1 MREERAAFPL
11 TYNDGGRLVK
21 IVKKRVG
28 LVMMMGLVVSLVGC
42 GDDDYSPTGSSVL
55 QDMYAETIVGTWDAY
70 GDPFWTFSSDGTVE
84 IIGWG
89 LIYNWEISEST
100 LTITDS
106 GGSLYGEYPIE
117 IVSMSNNRLVY
128 TDTIDKVDGSGT
140 VEDKV
145 TMTR

>member
-1 MREERAAFPL
+1 MPEERAAFPL
-11 TYNDGGRLVK
+11 
-21 IVKKRVG
+21 
-28 LVMMMGLVVSLVGC
+28 
-42 GDDDYSPTGSSVL
+42 
-55 QDMYAETIVGTWDAY
+55 
-70 GDPFWTFSSDGTVE
+70 FWTFSSDGTVE

-89 LIYNWEISEST
+89 LIYNWEISGST

-106 GGSLYGEYPIE
+106 DGNLYGEYPIG